1 MLVTDDVAKK
11 EMKCY
16 RNVNSEKG
24 EFRTCLGSACMA
36 WEWYPIHQLDMGC
49 EDSEIETGPIENIT
63 FTSNK
68 GYCAAA
74 GRPYGYR
81 TGA

>member
-1 MLVTDDVAKK
+1 MIVTEDVAKK

-16 RNVNSEKG
+16 RNVNDKG
-24 EFRTCLGSACMA
+24 EFGTCLGSICMA
-36 WEWYPIHQLDMGC
+36 WEWYPINQINNDY
-49 EDSEIETGPIENIT
+49 DFSAGPVENIT